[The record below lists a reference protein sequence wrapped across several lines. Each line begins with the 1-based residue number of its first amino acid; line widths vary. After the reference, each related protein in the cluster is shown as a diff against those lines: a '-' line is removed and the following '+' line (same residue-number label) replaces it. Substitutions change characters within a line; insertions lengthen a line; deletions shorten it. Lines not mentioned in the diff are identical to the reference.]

1 MFFDFDITAPYPG
14 DQSAPYIPRFE
25 PLNPFN
31 DGTTGQGA
39 GQGMSNKIININW
52 YDIISKDQENVFHT
66 LGSRFKD
73 LAGSLDAY
81 KGAIEKYNR
90 MKSHYES
97 SLHDYNA
104 NINSL
109 EYIKKERHDSFTS
122 AKRLKELIRQE
133 KEKKQRFSK
142 GLRLFF
148 DFQEKEYDK
157 QENIFQ
163 GLFKRKEFKALDAFL
178 TNPYAILPKGVIF
191 EYHNPGSNNYNPL
204 NAFNPMD
211 GINNQFTINTLNQL
225 NNNSFQ
231 RRLAGGADFNYFVPL
246 NFAKALS
253 VEQIVFSF
261 ENSVKIRQAW
271 VFFLQNKWYSNGHK
285 LKIIDANKIIKMT
298 KVLDNLQESIRE
310 KERELEDE
318 IRKQDANEEN
328 IKALTGQIL
337 EKTKELQKIK
347 ERLAQEHRIIKEF
360 TDKKQ
365 SILNEIN
372 NSNLNEN
379 LKYEFRNILND
390 LNLLESFKKIPL

>member
-1 MFFDFDITAPYPG
+1 MGFHFDITAPYPG
-14 DQSAPYIPRFE
+14 GQSTPYIPRFE
-25 PLNPFN
+25 PLSPFN

-39 GQGMSNKIININW
+39 GQGIPHHIIKW
-52 YDIISKDQENVFHT
+52 DYISKDQEKTLHA

-81 KGAIEKYNR
+81 KGALEEFNR
-90 MKSHYES
+90 MVSRYNS
-97 SLHDYNA
+97 SFHDYNA
-104 NINSL
+104 DVNSL
-109 EYIKKERHDSFTS
+109 EHVKQQRHDSFTT
-122 AKRLKELIRQE
+122 AKRLKDLIRQE

-142 GLRLFF
+142 ELRLFF
-148 DFQEKEYDK
+148 DFQKKKYDK
-157 QENIFQ
+157 QENILQ

-261 ENSVKIRQAW
+261 ENSVKIKQAW
-271 VFFLQNKWYSNGHK
+271 AFFLQNKWYPNGHK
-285 LKIIDANKIIKMT
+285 LKIINAKIKTM
-298 KVLDNLQESIRE
+298 KVLEDLQESIRE
-310 KERELEDE
+310 KEKELEGE

-337 EKTKELQKIK
+337 EKSKELQKVK
-347 ERLAQEHRIIKEF
+347 EQLDQEYRIIKEF

-372 NSNLNEN
+372 HSNLNEN
-379 LKYEFRNILND
+379 FKHGFRDILND

>member
-1 MFFDFDITAPYPG
+1 MAFYFDITAPYPG
-14 DQSAPYIPRFE
+14 GQSAPYIPRFE
-25 PLNPFN
+25 PLSPFN

-39 GQGMSNKIININW
+39 GQGLTPNINW
-52 YDIISKDQENVFHT
+52 NNIIPKDQEKTFHT
-66 LGSRFKD
+66 LGSRLKD
-73 LAGSLDAY
+73 LSESLDAY
-81 KGAIEKYNR
+81 KGALEKYNR
-90 MKSHYES
+90 IESRYNS
-97 SLHDYNA
+97 SLHDYSA

-109 EYIKKERHDSFTS
+109 EHIKKERHDSFTT

-142 GLRLFF
+142 ELRLFF

-163 GLFKRKEFKALDAFL
+163 GLFKRKGFKALDAFL
-178 TNPYAILPKGVIF
+178 TNPYAILPKGFIF
-191 EYHNPGSNNYNPL
+191 EYHNPGSNNYNHL

-211 GINNQFTINTLNQL
+211 GINNQFTINTLNQV

-231 RRLAGGADFNYFVPL
+231 RRLAGGADFDYFVPL
-246 NFAKALS
+246 NFAKALN
-253 VEQIVFSF
+253 VEQMVFSF

-271 VFFLQNKWYSNGHK
+271 AFFLQNKWYSNGLK
-285 LKIIDANKIIKMT
+285 LKIIDAKIKTI
-298 KVLDNLQESIRE
+298 KVLEDLQESIRE

-318 IRKQDANEEN
+318 RRKQNANEEN
-328 IKALTGQIL
+328 IKTLTGQIL
-337 EKTKELQKIK
+337 EKSKELQKVK
-347 ERLAQEHRIIKEF
+347 EQLAQEYKIVKEF

-379 LKYEFRNILND
+379 LKHGFRDILND
-390 LNLLESFKKIPL
+390 LNLLKSLS

>member
-1 MFFDFDITAPYPG
+1 MAFYFDITAPYPG
-14 DQSAPYIPRFE
+14 GQSAPYIPRFE
-25 PLNPFN
+25 PLSPLN

-39 GQGMSNKIININW
+39 GQGIPLYSNWNNIIP
-52 YDIISKDQENVFHT
+52 KDQENAFYT
-66 LGSRFKD
+66 LGSRLKD

-81 KGAIEKYNR
+81 KGALEKYNR
-90 MKSHYES
+90 IIESRYNS

-104 NINSL
+104 NINLL
-109 EYIKKERHDSFTS
+109 EHIKKERHDSFTT

-142 GLRLFF
+142 ELRLFF
-148 DFQEKEYDK
+148 DFQEKEDDK

-163 GLFKRKEFKALDAFL
+163 GLLKHKKFRALDAFL
-178 TNPYAILPKGVIF
+178 TNPYAILPKGFIF

-231 RRLAGGADFNYFVPL
+231 RRLAGGADFNYFIPV

-253 VEQIVFSF
+253 VEQMVFSF

-271 VFFLQNKWYSNGHK
+271 AFFLQNKWYSNGFK
-285 LKIIDANKIIKMT
+285 LKIINAKIKTT
-298 KVLDNLQESIRE
+298 KVLEDLQESIRE
-310 KERELEDE
+310 KERELENE
-318 IRKQDANEEN
+318 RRKQNANEES
-328 IKALTGQIL
+328 IKALTEQIL
-337 EKTKELQKIK
+337 EKSKELQKIK
-347 ERLAQEHRIIKEF
+347 EQLEQEYRIVKEF
-360 TDKKQ
+360 NDKKQ

-372 NSNLNEN
+372 HSNLNEN
-379 LKYEFRNILND
+379 LKHGFRDILND
-390 LNLLESFKKIPL
+390 LNLLKSLLNP

>member
-1 MFFDFDITAPYPG
+1 MAFHFDITAPYPG
-14 DQSAPYIPRFE
+14 GQSAPYIPRFE
-25 PLNPFN
+25 PLSPLN

-39 GQGMSNKIININW
+39 GQGIPPHINW
-52 YDIISKDQENVFHT
+52 GDIIPKDQENAFYT

-81 KGAIEKYNR
+81 KGALEKFNR
-90 MKSHYES
+90 IVSRYSS

-104 NINSL
+104 DINSL
-109 EYIKKERHDSFTS
+109 EHIKKERHDSFTTTN
-122 AKRLKELIRQE
+122 KRIKELIRQE

-142 GLRLFF
+142 ELRLFF
-148 DFQEKEYDK
+148 DFQVKEDDK

-178 TNPYAILPKGVIF
+178 TNPYAILPKGFIF

-231 RRLAGGADFNYFVPL
+231 RRLAGGADFNYFAPL
-246 NFAKALS
+246 NFAKALN
-253 VEQIVFSF
+253 VEQMVFSF

-271 VFFLQNKWYSNGHK
+271 AFFLQNKWYSNGLK
-285 LKIIDANKIIKMT
+285 LKIINAKIKMT
-298 KVLDNLQESIRE
+298 KVVLDLQESIRE

-318 IRKQDANEEN
+318 RRKQNANEEN

-337 EKTKELQKIK
+337 EKSKELQKMK
-347 ERLAQEHRIIKEF
+347 EQLEQEYRIVKEF
-360 TDKKQ
+360 NDKKQ

-372 NSNLNEN
+372 HSNLNEN
-379 LKYEFRNILND
+379 LKHGFRDILND
-390 LNLLESFKKIPL
+390 LNLLKSFLDI

>member
-1 MFFDFDITAPYPG
+1 MAFYFDITAPYPG
-14 DQSAPYIPRFE
+14 GQSAPYIPRFE
-25 PLNPFN
+25 PLSPLN

-39 GQGMSNKIININW
+39 GQGMPLRIINW
-52 YDIISKDQENVFHT
+52 DDIIPKDQQNALHT
-66 LGSRFKD
+66 LGSRLKD
-73 LAGSLDAY
+73 LGGSLDAY

-90 MKSHYES
+90 MESRYNS

-109 EYIKKERHDSFTS
+109 EHIKKERHDSFT
-122 AKRLKELIRQE
+122 AKRLKDLIRQE
-133 KEKKQRFSK
+133 QEKKQRFNK
-142 GLRLFF
+142 ELRLFF
-148 DFQEKEYDK
+148 DFQDKEYNK
-157 QENIFQ
+157 QENIPQ

-178 TNPYAILPKGVIF
+178 TNPYAIFPKGFIF
-191 EYHNPGSNNYNPL
+191 EYHNPGSNNYDPL

-211 GINNQFTINTLNQL
+211 GINNQFTINPLNQL

-231 RRLAGGADFNYFVPL
+231 RSLAGGADFNYFAPL
-246 NFAKALS
+246 NFSKALS

-261 ENSVKIRQAW
+261 ENSIKIRQAW
-271 VFFLQNKWYSNGHK
+271 AFFLQNKWYSNGLK
-285 LKIIDANKIIKMT
+285 LKIVDAKIKTT
-298 KVLDNLQESIRE
+298 KVLEDLQESIRE

-318 IRKQDANEEN
+318 RRKQDANEEN

-337 EKTKELQKIK
+337 EKSKELQKIK
-347 ERLAQEHRIIKEF
+347 EQLAQEYRIIKEF

-379 LKYEFRNILND
+379 LKHGFREILND
-390 LNLLESFKKIPL
+390 LNLLRYLK

>member
-1 MFFDFDITAPYPG
+1 MAFHFDITAPYPG
-14 DQSAPYIPRFE
+14 GQSAPYIPRFE
-25 PLNPFN
+25 PLSPLN

-39 GQGMSNKIININW
+39 GQGIPPNINLGN
-52 YDIISKDQENVFHT
+52 IFTKDQENTFYA
-66 LGSRFKD
+66 LGGRFKD

-81 KGAIEKYNR
+81 KGALEKANR
-90 MKSHYES
+90 MEKSYKS

-104 NINSL
+104 HINSL
-109 EYIKKERHDSFTS
+109 EHIKKELYGSFTT

-133 KEKKQRFSK
+133 KENKQRFSK
-142 GLRLFF
+142 ELRLFF
-148 DFQEKEYDK
+148 DFQEKENDK

-178 TNPYAILPKGVIF
+178 TNPYAILPKGFIF

-231 RRLAGGADFNYFVPL
+231 RNLAGGADFNYFVPL
-246 NFAKALS
+246 NFAKALN
-253 VEQIVFSF
+253 VEQMVFSF

-271 VFFLQNKWYSNGHK
+271 AFFLQNKWYFNGRG
-285 LKIIDANKIIKMT
+285 LKIINAKIKTI
-298 KVLDNLQESIRE
+298 KVLEDLQQSIRE

-318 IRKQDANEEN
+318 RRKQNANEEN

-337 EKTKELQKIK
+337 EKSKELQKVK
-347 ERLAQEHRIIKEF
+347 EQLEQEYRIVKEF
-360 TDKKQ
+360 NDKKQ

-372 NSNLNEN
+372 HSNLNED
-379 LKYEFRNILND
+379 LKHGFREILND
-390 LNLLESFKKIPL
+390 LNLLKSIIKNK

>member
-1 MFFDFDITAPYPG
+1 MGFHFDITAPYPG
-14 DQSAPYIPRFE
+14 GQSAPYIPRFE
-25 PLNPFN
+25 PLTPFN

-39 GQGMSNKIININW
+39 GQGHHIIKW
-52 YDIISKDQENVFHT
+52 DYISKDQEKTFHA

-81 KGAIEKYNR
+81 KGALEKFNR
-90 MKSHYES
+90 MVSRYNS

-104 NINSL
+104 EL
-109 EYIKKERHDSFTS
+109 EHIKQQRHDSFTT

-133 KEKKQRFSK
+133 KEKKQRFGK
-142 GLRLFF
+142 EFRLFF
-148 DFQEKEYDK
+148 DFQKKEYDK

-191 EYHNPGSNNYNPL
+191 EYHNPGSKNYNPL

-231 RRLAGGADFNYFVPL
+231 RRLAGGVDFNYFVPL

-261 ENSVKIRQAW
+261 ENRVKIKQGWA
-271 VFFLQNKWYSNGHK
+271 FFLQNQWYTNGHK
-285 LKIIDANKIIKMT
+285 LKIINAKIKTI
-298 KVLDNLQESIRE
+298 KVLEDLQESIRE

-318 IRKQDANEEN
+318 MRKQDANEEN
-328 IKALTGQIL
+328 IKALRGQIL
-337 EKTKELQKIK
+337 EKSKELEKQ
-347 ERLAQEHRIIKEF
+347 LDQEYRIIKEF
-360 TDKKQ
+360 IDKKQ

-372 NSNLNEN
+372 HSDLNEN
-379 LKYEFRNILND
+379 LKHGFRDILND

>member
-1 MFFDFDITAPYPG
+1 MAFYFDITAPYPG
-14 DQSAPYIPRFE
+14 GQSAPYIPRFE
-25 PLNPFN
+25 PLGPLN

-39 GQGMSNKIININW
+39 GQGKPPNIINWNG
-52 YDIISKDQENVFHT
+52 IISKDQEKTFYA

-81 KGAIEKYNR
+81 KGALEKSNR
-90 MKSHYES
+90 MENRYNS

-104 NINSL
+104 DINSL
-109 EYIKKERHDSFTS
+109 EHIKKERYDSFTT
-122 AKRLKELIRQE
+122 AKRLKDLIRQE
-133 KEKKQRFSK
+133 KEKKQRLSK
-142 GLRLFF
+142 ELRLFF
-148 DFQEKEYDK
+148 DFKEKEYDK
-157 QENIFQ
+157 QENILQ

-178 TNPYAILPKGVIF
+178 TNPYAILPKGFIF

-231 RRLAGGADFNYFVPL
+231 RRLAGGADFNYFAPL

-253 VEQIVFSF
+253 VEQIAFNF

-271 VFFLQNKWYSNGHK
+271 AFFLQNKWYSNGHK
-285 LKIIDANKIIKMT
+285 LKIINFKIKT
-298 KVLDNLQESIRE
+298 VKVLEDLQQSIRE

-337 EKTKELQKIK
+337 EKSKELQKIK
-347 ERLAQEHRIIKEF
+347 ERLAQEYRIVKEF

-372 NSNLNEN
+372 HSNLNEN
-379 LKYEFRNILND
+379 LKHGFRYILND
-390 LNLLESFKKIPL
+390 LNLLKSFLDL

>member
-1 MFFDFDITAPYPG
+1 MD
-14 DQSAPYIPRFE
+14 
-25 PLNPFN
+25 
-31 DGTTGQGA
+31 
-39 GQGMSNKIININW
+39 
-52 YDIISKDQENVFHT
+52 
-66 LGSRFKD
+66 SR
-73 LAGSLDAY
+73 
-81 KGAIEKYNR
+81 YN
-90 MKSHYES
+90 S

-104 NINSL
+104 RINSL
-109 EYIKKERHDSFTS
+109 ENLKNQRVNAFNV
-122 AKRLKELIRQE
+122 AKRLKELIQQE
-133 KEKKQRFSK
+133 KEKKQRFTK

-148 DFQEKEYDK
+148 DFQKKEYDK

-163 GLFKRKEFKALDAFL
+163 GLFKHKEFKALDAFL

-246 NFAKALS
+246 NFAKALN

-271 VFFLQNKWYSNGHK
+271 AFFLQNKWYSNGHK
-285 LKIIDANKIIKMT
+285 LKIINAKIKTI
-298 KVLDNLQESIRE
+298 KVLEDLQESIRE
-310 KERELEDE
+310 KERELENE
-318 IRKQDANEEN
+318 KRKQDANEES
-328 IKALTGQIL
+328 IKALTDQIL
-337 EKTKELQKIK
+337 AKSKELQKIK
-347 ERLAQEHRIIKEF
+347 DQLDSEYRIIKEF

-379 LKYEFRNILND
+379 LKHGFRDILND
-390 LNLLESFKKIPL
+390 FNLLESLKKIPL

>member
-1 MFFDFDITAPYPG
+1 MAFYSDIVVPYPG
-14 DQSAPYIPRFE
+14 GQSAPYIPQFK

-39 GQGMSNKIININW
+39 GGQSMPPHINW
-52 YDIISKDQENVFHT
+52 GGIITKDQEKTFHA

-81 KGAIEKYNR
+81 KGALEKASRMENRYN
-90 MKSHYES
+90 S

-109 EYIKKERHDSFTS
+109 EHIKKERHDSFTTT
-122 AKRLKELIRQE
+122 KRLKELIRQE

-142 GLRLFF
+142 ELRLFF
-148 DFQEKEYDK
+148 DFQKKEDDK
-157 QENIFQ
+157 QENIPQ
-163 GLFKRKEFKALDAFL
+163 SLFKRKEFKALDAFL
-178 TNPYAILPKGVIF
+178 INPYAIFPKGFIF

-211 GINNQFTINTLNQL
+211 GINNQFTINTLNQV

-231 RRLAGGADFNYFVPL
+231 RSLAGGADFNYFAPL
-246 NFAKALS
+246 NFAKALN

-271 VFFLQNKWYSNGHK
+271 AFFLQNKWYFNGHK
-285 LKIIDANKIIKMT
+285 LKIIYAKIKTI
-298 KVLDNLQESIRE
+298 KVLEDLQESIRE

-318 IRKQDANEEN
+318 RRKQNANEEN

-337 EKTKELQKIK
+337 EKSKELQKIK
-347 ERLAQEHRIIKEF
+347 EQLAQEYRIVNEF

-372 NSNLNEN
+372 HSNLNED
-379 LKYEFRNILND
+379 LKHGFRDILND
-390 LNLLESFKKIPL
+390 LSLLRYLK

>member
-1 MFFDFDITAPYPG
+1 MGFNFDITAPYPG
-14 DQSAPYIPRFE
+14 GQSAPYIPRFE
-25 PLNPFN
+25 PLNPFT

-39 GQGMSNKIININW
+39 GQGIPSHINW
-52 YDIISKDQENVFHT
+52 GDIIAKDQENAFYA

-81 KGAIEKYNR
+81 KGALEKANRIMSRYN
-90 MKSHYES
+90 SY
-97 SLHDYNA
+97 LHDYNA

-109 EYIKKERHDSFTS
+109 EHIKKERHDSFTT

-142 GLRLFF
+142 ELRLFF
-148 DFQEKEYDK
+148 DFQEKEDDK
-157 QENIFQ
+157 QDNIFK
-163 GLFKRKEFKALDAFL
+163 GFLKNKEFKALDAFL
-178 TNPYAILPKGVIF
+178 VDPYAIFPKGVIF

-211 GINNQFTINTLNQL
+211 GINNQFVTNTLNQV

-231 RRLAGGADFNYFVPL
+231 RNLAGGADFNYFVPV
-246 NFAKALS
+246 NFAKALN

-261 ENSVKIRQAW
+261 GNSIKIRQAW
-271 VFFLQNKWYSNGHK
+271 AFFLQNKWYSNGHK
-285 LKIIDANKIIKMT
+285 LKIINAKIKTI
-298 KVLDNLQESIRE
+298 KVLEDLQESIRE

-328 IKALTGQIL
+328 IKALTEQIL
-337 EKTKELQKIK
+337 EKSKELQKMK
-347 ERLAQEHRIIKEF
+347 AQLEQENRIVKEF
-360 TDKKQ
+360 NDKKQ

-372 NSNLNEN
+372 HSNLNEN
-379 LKYEFRNILND
+379 LKHGFRDILND

>member
-1 MFFDFDITAPYPG
+1 MGFYFDITAPYPG
-14 DQSAPYIPRFE
+14 GQSAPYIPRFE
-25 PLNPFN
+25 PLRPFN

-39 GQGMSNKIININW
+39 GQGIPHHIIKW
-52 YDIISKDQENVFHT
+52 DYISKDQENTIFT

-73 LAGSLDAY
+73 LARSLDAY
-81 KGAIEKYNR
+81 KGALEKINR
-90 MKSHYES
+90 MDSLYKS

-104 NINSL
+104 EL
-109 EYIKKERHDSFTS
+109 EHIKKERHDSFTTD
-122 AKRLKELIRQE
+122 KRLKELIRQE

-142 GLRLFF
+142 ELRLFF
-148 DFQEKEYDK
+148 DFQKKEYDK

-163 GLFKRKEFKALDAFL
+163 GLFKRKGFKALDAFL

-231 RRLAGGADFNYFVPL
+231 RRLAGGADFNYFAPV

-271 VFFLQNKWYSNGHK
+271 AFFLQNKWYSNGHK
-285 LKIIDANKIIKMT
+285 LKIINAKIKT
-298 KVLDNLQESIRE
+298 VKVLEESIRE

-328 IKALTGQIL
+328 IKALMGQIL
-337 EKTKELQKIK
+337 EKSKELRKQ
-347 ERLAQEHRIIKEF
+347 LDQEYSIVKEF
-360 TDKKQ
+360 TDKRQ

-372 NSNLNEN
+372 HSDLNEN
-379 LKYEFRNILND
+379 LKHGFRDILND
-390 LNLLESFKKIPL
+390 LNLLESFKKITL

>member
-1 MFFDFDITAPYPG
+1 MAFHFDITAPYPG
-14 DQSAPYIPRFE
+14 GQSAPYIPRFE
-25 PLNPFN
+25 PLGPLN

-39 GQGMSNKIININW
+39 GQGIPPHINW
-52 YDIISKDQENVFHT
+52 GDIITKDQENAFYA

-81 KGAIEKYNR
+81 QGALEKFNR
-90 MKSHYES
+90 MDSRYKS

-104 NINSL
+104 HINSL
-109 EYIKKERHDSFTS
+109 EHIKQQRHDSFTT

-142 GLRLFF
+142 ELRLFF
-148 DFQEKEYDK
+148 DFQKKEDDK

-163 GLFKRKEFKALDAFL
+163 GLFKRKKFTALDAFL
-178 TNPYAILPKGVIF
+178 TNPYAILPKGVIY

-231 RRLAGGADFNYFVPL
+231 RSLAGGADFNYFVSV
-246 NFAKALS
+246 NFAKALN
-253 VEQIVFSF
+253 VEQMVFSF
-261 ENSVKIRQAW
+261 ENRIKIKQAW
-271 VFFLQNKWYSNGHK
+271 AFFLQNKWYPNGNK
-285 LKIIDANKIIKMT
+285 LKIINAKFKTT
-298 KVLDNLQESIRE
+298 KVLEDLQESIRE
-310 KERELEDE
+310 KERELENE
-318 IRKQDANEEN
+318 RRKQNANEEN

-337 EKTKELQKIK
+337 EKSKELQRLK
-347 ERLAQEHRIIKEF
+347 EQLEQEYRIVKEF
-360 TDKKQ
+360 IDKKQ

-379 LKYEFRNILND
+379 LKRGFRDILND
-390 LNLLESFKKIPL
+390 LNLLGSLK

>member
-1 MFFDFDITAPYPG
+1 MGFYFDITAPYPG
-14 DQSAPYIPRFE
+14 GQSAPYIPRFE
-25 PLNPFN
+25 PLSPFN

-39 GQGMSNKIININW
+39 GQGIQHNIIW
-52 YDIISKDQENVFHT
+52 GYISKDQENT
-66 LGSRFKD
+66 IYALRSRFKD
-73 LAGSLDAY
+73 LVGSLDAY
-81 KGAIEKYNR
+81 KGALEKINR
-90 MKSHYES
+90 MNSRYNS

-104 NINSL
+104 EL
-109 EYIKKERHDSFTS
+109 EHIKKERHDSFTT

-142 GLRLFF
+142 ELRLFF
-148 DFQEKEYDK
+148 DFQKKEYDK

-231 RRLAGGADFNYFVPL
+231 RRLAGGADFNYFAPL

-261 ENSVKIRQAW
+261 ENSVKIRRVWA
-271 VFFLQNKWYSNGHK
+271 FFLQNKWYSNGYK
-285 LKIIDANKIIKMT
+285 LKIINAKIKTT
-298 KVLDNLQESIRE
+298 KVLENLQESIRE

-328 IKALTGQIL
+328 IKALMRQIL
-337 EKTKELQKIK
+337 EKSKELQKQ
-347 ERLAQEHRIIKEF
+347 LDQEYIIIKEF

-372 NSNLNEN
+372 HSNLNEN
-379 LKYEFRNILND
+379 LKHGFRDILND
-390 LNLLESFKKIPL
+390 LNLLESLKKIPL

>member
-1 MFFDFDITAPYPG
+1 MVFDFDITAPYPG
-14 DQSAPYIPRFE
+14 GQSAPYIPRFE
-25 PLNPFN
+25 PLSPLN

-39 GQGMSNKIININW
+39 GQGKPPHIIKWDNI
-52 YDIISKDQENVFHT
+52 IPKDQEKTFYA
-66 LGSRFKD
+66 LGSRVKD
-73 LAGSLDAY
+73 LARSLDAY
-81 KGAIEKYNR
+81 NGAIERSNSIT
-90 MKSHYES
+90 SHYNS
-97 SLHDYNA
+97 KLNDYNA

-109 EYIKKERHDSFTS
+109 ENLKNQRVNAFNV
-122 AKRLKELIRQE
+122 AKRLKELIQQE
-133 KEKKQRFSK
+133 KEKEQRFSK
-142 GLRLFF
+142 ELRLFF
-148 DFQEKEYDK
+148 DFKENQDDR

-211 GINNQFTINTLNQL
+211 GINNQFKINTLNQL

-231 RRLAGGADFNYFVPL
+231 RRLAGGADFNYFAPL

-253 VEQIVFSF
+253 VEQIVFGF

-271 VFFLQNKWYSNGHK
+271 AFFLQNKWYSNGYK
-285 LKIIDANKIIKMT
+285 LKIMNAKIKTI
-298 KVLDNLQESIRE
+298 KVLENLQESIRE

-318 IRKQDANEEN
+318 RRKQDANEEN
-328 IKALTGQIL
+328 IKALMGQIL
-337 EKTKELQKIK
+337 EKSKELQKVK

-379 LKYEFRNILND
+379 LKHGFRDILND

>member
-1 MFFDFDITAPYPG
+1 MAFHFDITAPYPG
-14 DQSAPYIPRFE
+14 GQSAPYVPRFE
-25 PLNPFN
+25 PLNPFT

-39 GQGMSNKIININW
+39 GQGIPPRIINW
-52 YDIISKDQENVFHT
+52 YDIIPKDQQNAFNT
-66 LGSRFKD
+66 LGSRLKD
-73 LAGSLDAY
+73 LGGSLDAY

-90 MKSHYES
+90 MASRYS
-97 SLHDYNA
+97 SFLHDYNA

-109 EYIKKERHDSFTS
+109 EHIKKERHDSFTT

-133 KEKKQRFSK
+133 EEKKQRLSK
-142 GLRLFF
+142 ELRLSF
-148 DFQEKEYDK
+148 DFQEKEHDK

-163 GLFKRKEFKALDAFL
+163 GLFKRKEFKALDVFL

-191 EYHNPGSNNYNPL
+191 EYYNPGSNNYNPL

-231 RRLAGGADFNYFVPL
+231 RSLAGGADFNYFAPL
-246 NFAKALS
+246 NFSKALS

-271 VFFLQNKWYSNGHK
+271 AFFLQNKWYSNGLK
-285 LKIIDANKIIKMT
+285 LKIIAAKIKTT
-298 KVLDNLQESIRE
+298 KVLEDLQESIRE

-318 IRKQDANEEN
+318 RRKQDANEEN

-337 EKTKELQKIK
+337 EKSKELQKMK
-347 ERLAQEHRIIKEF
+347 ERLAQEYRIIKEF

-372 NSNLNEN
+372 HSNLNEN
-379 LKYEFRNILND
+379 LKHGFRDILND
-390 LNLLESFKKIPL
+390 LNLLRYLK

>member
-1 MFFDFDITAPYPG
+1 MAFHFDITAPYPG
-14 DQSAPYIPRFE
+14 GQSAPYIPRFE
-25 PLNPFN
+25 PLSPLN

-39 GQGMSNKIININW
+39 GQGMPPRINW
-52 YDIISKDQENVFHT
+52 DDIIPKDQENAFYT
-66 LGSRFKD
+66 LGSRLKD
-73 LAGSLDAY
+73 LARSLDAY
-81 KGAIEKYNR
+81 KGALEKYNR
-90 MKSHYES
+90 MESRYNS
-97 SLHDYNA
+97 SLRDYNA

-109 EYIKKERHDSFTS
+109 EHIKKERHDSFTT

-133 KEKKQRFSK
+133 EEKKQRFSK
-142 GLRLFF
+142 ELRLFF
-148 DFQEKEYDK
+148 DFQKKEDDK

-178 TNPYAILPKGVIF
+178 TNPYAIFPKGFIF

-231 RRLAGGADFNYFVPL
+231 RSLAGGADFNYFAPL
-246 NFAKALS
+246 NFSKALS

-271 VFFLQNKWYSNGHK
+271 AFFLQNKWYSNGLK
-285 LKIIDANKIIKMT
+285 LKIIGAKIKTT
-298 KVLDNLQESIRE
+298 KVLEDLQESIRE

-318 IRKQDANEEN
+318 RRKQDANEEN

-337 EKTKELQKIK
+337 EKSKELQKIK
-347 ERLAQEHRIIKEF
+347 EQLAQEYRIIKEF

-365 SILNEIN
+365 SLINEIN
-372 NSNLNEN
+372 HSNLNEN
-379 LKYEFRNILND
+379 LKHGFRDILNN
-390 LNLLESFKKIPL
+390 LNNLGLLNQHQA

>member
-1 MFFDFDITAPYPG
+1 MFFNFDITAPYPG
-14 DQSAPYIPRFE
+14 GQSAPYIPRFE
-25 PLNPFN
+25 PLSPLN

-39 GQGMSNKIININW
+39 GQGIPPHINW
-52 YDIISKDQENVFHT
+52 GDIIPKDQENAFYT
-66 LGSRFKD
+66 LGSRLKD

-81 KGAIEKYNR
+81 KGALEKANR
-90 MKSHYES
+90 MANRYNS

-109 EYIKKERHDSFTS
+109 EHIKKERHDLFTT

-142 GLRLFF
+142 ELRLFF
-148 DFQEKEYDK
+148 DFQEKEDDK
-157 QENIFQ
+157 QGNIFQ

-178 TNPYAILPKGVIF
+178 INPYAILPKGVIY
-191 EYHNPGSNNYNPL
+191 EYHNPGSNNYNAL

-211 GINNQFTINTLNQL
+211 GINNQFTTNTLNQL

-231 RRLAGGADFNYFVPL
+231 RSLPGGADFNYFVPL

-253 VEQIVFSF
+253 VEQMVFGF

-271 VFFLQNKWYSNGHK
+271 AFFSQNKWYSNGHK
-285 LKIIDANKIIKMT
+285 LKIINAKIKTT
-298 KVLDNLQESIRE
+298 KVLEDLQESIRE
-310 KERELEDE
+310 KERELENE
-318 IRKQDANEEN
+318 RIKQDANEEK
-328 IKALTGQIL
+328 IKALTEQIL
-337 EKTKELQKIK
+337 EKSKELQNIK
-347 ERLAQEHRIIKEF
+347 EQLAQEYRIVKEF
-360 TDKKQ
+360 NDKKQ

-379 LKYEFRNILND
+379 LKHGYRDILNNN
-390 LNLLESFKKIPL
+390 NLLKLLKDMIQK

>member
-1 MFFDFDITAPYPG
+1 MAFHFDITAPYPG
-14 DQSAPYIPRFE
+14 GQSAPYIPRFE
-25 PLNPFN
+25 PLSPFN

-39 GQGMSNKIININW
+39 GQGLTPNINW
-52 YDIISKDQENVFHT
+52 NNIISKDQENAFYA
-66 LGSRFKD
+66 LGSRVKD

-81 KGAIEKYNR
+81 TGAIERANSIT
-90 MKSHYES
+90 SHYNS
-97 SLHDYNA
+97 KLNDYNA
-104 NINSL
+104 RINSL
-109 EYIKKERHDSFTS
+109 EHLENQRVNAFNV

-142 GLRLFF
+142 ELRLFF
-148 DFQEKEYDK
+148 DFQEKEDDK
-157 QENIFQ
+157 QENILQ

-178 TNPYAILPKGVIF
+178 TNPYAILPKGFIF
-191 EYHNPGSNNYNPL
+191 EYHNPGSNNYNAL

-211 GINNQFTINTLNQL
+211 GINNQFRINTLNQL

-246 NFAKALS
+246 NFAKALN

-271 VFFLQNKWYSNGHK
+271 AFFLQNKWYSNGHK
-285 LKIIDANKIIKMT
+285 LKIINAKIKTT
-298 KVLDNLQESIRE
+298 KVLEDLQESIRE

-318 IRKQDANEEN
+318 RRKQNANEEN
-328 IKALTGQIL
+328 IKALTEQIL
-337 EKTKELQKIK
+337 EKSKELQKIK
-347 ERLAQEHRIIKEF
+347 EQLAQEYRIVKEF

-372 NSNLNEN
+372 HSNLNEN
-379 LKYEFRNILND
+379 LKHGFRDILND

>member
-1 MFFDFDITAPYPG
+1 MGFYFDITAPYPG
-14 DQSAPYIPRFE
+14 GQSAPYIPRFE
-25 PLNPFN
+25 PLSPLN

-39 GQGMSNKIININW
+39 GQGIPPHINW
-52 YDIISKDQENVFHT
+52 DYTITKDQENAFNA

-81 KGAIEKYNR
+81 KGVLEKANR
-90 MKSHYES
+90 MENRYQS

-109 EYIKKERHDSFTS
+109 EHIKKERHDSFTT

-142 GLRLFF
+142 ELRLFF
-148 DFQEKEYDK
+148 DFQKKEYDK

-163 GLFKRKEFKALDAFL
+163 GLFKHKEFKALDAFL
-178 TNPYAILPKGVIF
+178 TNPYAILPKGFIF
-191 EYHNPGSNNYNPL
+191 EYHNPGSNNYDPL

-246 NFAKALS
+246 NFAKALN
-253 VEQIVFSF
+253 VEQMVFSF

-271 VFFLQNKWYSNGHK
+271 AFFLQNKWYSNGLK
-285 LKIIDANKIIKMT
+285 LKIISAKIKTT
-298 KVLDNLQESIRE
+298 KVLEDLQESIRE
-310 KERELEDE
+310 KERELEGE
-318 IRKQDANEEN
+318 RRKQNANEEN
-328 IKALTGQIL
+328 IKALTEQIL
-337 EKTKELQKIK
+337 EKSKELKKIK
-347 ERLAQEHRIIKEF
+347 EQLAQEYRIVKEF

-372 NSNLNEN
+372 HSDLNEN
-379 LKYEFRNILND
+379 LKHGFRDILNN

>member
-1 MFFDFDITAPYPG
+1 MGFHFDITAPYPG
-14 DQSAPYIPRFE
+14 GQSAPYIPRFE
-25 PLNPFN
+25 PLGPFN

-39 GQGMSNKIININW
+39 GQGIPHHIIEW
-52 YDIISKDQENVFHT
+52 DYISKDQEKTFYA

-81 KGAIEKYNR
+81 SGATKRANS
-90 MKSHYES
+90 MKSHYNS
-97 SLHDYNA
+97 KLNDYNA
-104 NINSL
+104 RINSL
-109 EYIKKERHDSFTS
+109 ENLENQRVNAFNV

-142 GLRLFF
+142 ELRLFF
-148 DFQEKEYDK
+148 DFKENQDDK

-231 RRLAGGADFNYFVPL
+231 RNLAGGADFNYFAPL

-253 VEQIVFSF
+253 VEKIVFGF

-271 VFFLQNKWYSNGHK
+271 AFFLQNKWYSNGHK
-285 LKIIDANKIIKMT
+285 LKIIDAKIKTI
-298 KVLDNLQESIRE
+298 KVLENLQESIRE

-318 IRKQDANEEN
+318 IRKQDANKES
-328 IKALTGQIL
+328 IKALTEQIQA
-337 EKTKELQKIK
+337 KSKELQKIK
-347 ERLAQEHRIIKEF
+347 DQLDSELRIIKEF

-372 NSNLNEN
+372 HSDLNEN
-379 LKYEFRNILND
+379 LKHGFRDILND
-390 LNLLESFKKIPL
+390 FNLLESFKKIPL